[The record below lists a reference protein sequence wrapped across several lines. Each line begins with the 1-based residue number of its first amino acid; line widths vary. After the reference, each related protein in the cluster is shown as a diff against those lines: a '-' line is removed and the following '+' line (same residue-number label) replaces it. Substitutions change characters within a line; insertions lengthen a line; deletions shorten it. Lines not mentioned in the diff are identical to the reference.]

1 MSSPPC
7 RSVLRHT
14 AHEELHDLVCI
25 GFGPASLAIAVA
37 LHDMLSTPLTVLAPR
52 TCHAPKVVFL
62 EGQTRFAWHAGMLV
76 PGATM
81 QISFIKDLAT
91 LRNPKSDFTFLNYLH
106 RRQRLIHF
114 SNLGTFLPL
123 RLEYEDYLRWCA
135 GWFEEVVEYDQE
147 VLDVTPERLSA
158 DDSKISSFVV
168 RAKEGTSGQ
177 VTSFRTKHVVIAVGG
192 RPKVPRA
199 LPLNHPRI
207 FHSSR
212 YTRVISTLLKEI
224 DLQHHAVSNGDCHV
238 APARPV
244 HIAVIG
250 NGQSAAEIFNDL
262 HSRCPHAKTSMF
274 IKGGALRPSD
284 DSPFVNEI
292 FNPQHVDE
300 LYAQS
305 PQVREAAIAEDRG
318 TNYGVV
324 RLELLEK
331 IYGTIY
337 EQRIRTQDEETWQHR
352 ILPYRYVTAVEDLPS
367 NGLIRLHFRNGSSAC
382 EESSS
387 FTKETVDVDAVFA
400 ATGYVRNAHEEMLR
414 PAEYLKPVTEC
425 LNNWHVAR
433 DYRVRFEPGTVS
445 DDAGVW
451 LQGCNEST
459 HGLSDVL
466 LSILATRA
474 GEVVNSI
481 FGTTLEKAGHAN
493 GITEQKH

>member
-1 MSSPPC
+1 
-7 RSVLRHT
+7 
-14 AHEELHDLVCI
+14 
-25 GFGPASLAIAVA
+25 
-37 LHDMLSTPLTVLAPR
+37 
-52 TCHAPKVVFL
+52 
-62 EGQTRFAWHAGMLV
+62 
-76 PGATM
+76 M

-106 RRQRLIHF
+106 RHQRLIHF

-147 VLDVTPERLSA
+147 VVDVTPERLSA
-158 DDSKISSFVV
+158 NNPKISSFVV
-168 RAKEGTSGQ
+168 RSKDGTTGQ
-177 VTSFRTKHVVIAVGG
+177 ITSYRTKHVVIAVGG

-199 LPLNHPRI
+199 LPTNHPRI

-212 YTRVISTLLKEI
+212 YTRVISTLLKDI
-224 DLQHHAVSNGDCHV
+224 DPQHHVVSNGKCH
-238 APARPV
+238 AALTRPV
-244 HIAVIG
+244 HVAVIG

-274 IKGGALRPSD
+274 IKGGALKPSD

-292 FNPQHVDE
+292 FNPEHVDE
-300 LYAQS
+300 LYSQS
-305 PQVREAAIAEDRG
+305 PQVRKAAIAEDKG

-337 EQRIRTQDEETWQHR
+337 EQRIRNQDKGTWQHR
-352 ILPYRYVTAVEDLPS
+352 ILPYRHVTAVEDLPG
-367 NGLIRLHFRNGSSAC
+367 NGSIRLHIRNDSSAFG
-382 EESSS
+382 ESSNS
-387 FTKETVDVDAVFA
+387 TKETVDVDAVFV
-400 ATGYVRNAHEEMLR
+400 ATGYVRNAHEQMLR
-414 PAEYLKPVTEC
+414 PAEFLKPAAEDT
-425 LNNWHVAR
+425 NSWQVAR
-433 DYRVRFEPGTVS
+433 DYRVRFEAGTVG

-451 LQGCNEST
+451 LQGCNETT

-474 GEVVNSI
+474 GEMVNSI
-481 FGTTLEKAGHAN
+481 FGPLLEKASHVN
-493 GITEQKH
+493 GAAER